1 MADRYHYL
9 PSIGI
14 AVGLAWGVSLLF
26 KQKELRKKILLPAG
40 TAIIAILAILSWRQ
54 CGYWRDSV
62 ELFRHALQATG
73 DNYVAH
79 NNLGDALNEEGKIQE
94 AIYHCSEA
102 IRMRPDYYIAYNN
115 RGTAYS
121 KLGKY
126 QLTIEDLNK
135 AIALN
140 PDSAEARNNR
150 GIAYIK
156 LGQNQLAL
164 EDLNE
169 AIRLNSDYALSYY
182 NRAAIYLN
190 QGQKEPGCRDAQRA
204 CTLGDCKILD
214 LARKKGD
221 CR

>member
-9 PSIGI
+9 PSIGLAI
-14 AVGLAWGVSLLF
+14 MLAWGIPFLF

-40 TAIIAILAILSWRQ
+40 IAVVAILAILSWWQ
-54 CGYWRDSV
+54 CGYWSDSV
-62 ELFRHALQATG
+62 TLFNHSLQVTK
-73 DNYVAH
+73 DNYLAH
-79 NNLGDALNEEGKIQE
+79 SNLCDALNEEGKIQE
-94 AIYHCSEA
+94 AIDHCSQT
-102 IRMRPDYYIAYNN
+102 IRIRPDYYIAYNN

-150 GIAYIK
+150 GSAYIK
-156 LGQNQLAL
+156 LGKPQLAL

-169 AIRLNSDYALSYY
+169 AVRLNPDYALSYY
-182 NRAAIYLN
+182 NRAAVYLN

-204 CTLGDCKILD
+204 CTLGDCRILD
-214 LARKKGD
+214 LAGKKGD